1 MGILAPAPKE
11 ALVKVALDTD
21 KGRIVLA
28 LDKGRAPITTANFL
42 AYVDKH
48 WFDGQSFYRAFQ
60 YGTGGIIQG
69 GVRDGA
75 KQFPPI
81 AHEAF
86 KLAVRRASPG
96 AGYASYEEGVRP
108 WHSAMAAT
116 YAHGTAPLRR
126 LADRYVVEAAL
137 AISAGGQPDEA
148 TADAFVELP
157 AVMAKAEAK
166 ASQVERAA
174 LDLAEAVLLQGREGE
189 RFRAVVTD
197 IDERGA
203 RIQICDPAVVARVDG
218 KGLAPGDDIE
228 VELKSTDVTQRR
240 IVFSRIG

>member
-1 MGILAPAPKE
+1 MKTRIALAACLSAFAVPALSQPAPMGILAPAPKE

-81 AHEAF
+81 AHEPTSQTGISNKAWTV
-86 KLAVRRASPG
+86 AMANGG
-96 AGYASYEEGVRP
+96 AGTTRSDFFIMTTDIPAFDAKG
-108 WHSAMAAT
+108 ADIGFAAFG
-116 YAHGTAPLRR
+116 H
-126 LADRYVVEAAL
+126 VVEGQDVVKAILAAPVSPTL
-137 AISAGGQPDEA
+137 GEGSMKGQMLEP
-148 TADAFVELP
+148 V
-157 AVMAKAEAK
+157 VKIVHAE
-166 ASQVERAA
+166 
-174 LDLAEAVLLQGREGE
+174 
-189 RFRAVVTD
+189 
-197 IDERGA
+197 
-203 RIQICDPAVVARVDG
+203 RV
-218 KGLAPGDDIE
+218 KG
-228 VELKSTDVTQRR
+228 
-240 IVFSRIG
+240 